1 MKHRESVPPRCRA
14 RATSYRQHK
23 QVPALPANLNDH
35 QVLTFQQ
42 WIALNG
48 ISPRTGRRILNA
60 PGAPIVTRL
69 SPRRIGI
76 TVANNR
82 AWQASRE
89 HRA

>member
-1 MKHRESVPPRCRA
+1 MKHRESVASRSRS
-14 RATSYRQHK
+14 RATSYRRHK
-23 QVPALPANLNDH
+23 QVLALPAILNDH
-35 QVLTFQQ
+35 QVLSFQQ

-48 ISPRTGRRILNA
+48 ISPRTARRILNT

-89 HRA
+89 RRA